1 MDLLPVEALGW
12 LDHFKARISLE
23 SSIVRMLMQ
32 WGFNEYAFDIYK
44 KIGEQFNNA
53 LESHS
58 YKDSSRCFRLPEKG
72 KAQIREMLRDHY
84 VKTRDIPRRRGCQE
98 LLHNGLLTGFEELST
113 KLVQLYEEYLRHL
126 GQIPSGEKAA

>member
-23 SSIVRMLMQ
+23 SSTVRMLMQ

-44 KIGEQFNNA
+44 KIEEQFNNA

-72 KAQIREMLRDHY
+72 KSQIREMLREHY

-113 KLVQLYEEYLRHL
+113 KLVQLYEEYLRRL
-126 GQIPSGEKAA
+126 GEIPSGEKAA

>member
-23 SSIVRMLMQ
+23 SSMVRMLIQ

-44 KIGEQFNNA
+44 KVGEQFNNA
-53 LESHS
+53 LESHPC
-58 YKDSSRCFRLPEKG
+58 KDSSRYFRLPEKD
-72 KAQIREMLRDHY
+72 KTQIREILREHY

-113 KLVQLYEEYLRHL
+113 ELVQLYEEYLQRL
-126 GQIPSGEKAA
+126 AQIASGEKAA

>member
-23 SSIVRMLMQ
+23 SSMVRMLIQ

-44 KIGEQFNNA
+44 KVEEQFNSA
-53 LESHS
+53 LESRP

-72 KAQIREMLRDHY
+72 KAQIREILREHY
-84 VKTRDIPRRRGCQE
+84 VKTRDLPRRRGCQE
-98 LLHNGLLTGFEELST
+98 LLHNGLLTRFEELST
-113 KLVQLYEEYLRHL
+113 GLVQLYEEYLQRL